1 MIRHLRGLDPG
12 SAWATRMYDYRL
24 YCLNQA
30 DAIIG
35 VQTANC
41 PDDASALSH
50 AEQALPNTEQCHG
63 IEVWQRD
70 RLIGRVGPR
79 VSH

>member
-1 MIRHLRGLDPG
+1 MF
-12 SAWATRMYDYRL
+12 DYRL

-35 VQTANC
+35 VQTATC
-41 PDDASALSH
+41 PDDATALAH
-50 AEQALPNTEQCHG
+50 AEAELPKADKCHG

-70 RLIGRVGPR
+70 RLIGRVLPPVR
-79 VSH
+79 H

>member
-1 MIRHLRGLDPG
+1 
-12 SAWATRMYDYRL
+12 MYDYRL
-24 YCLNQA
+24 YCLNHA
-30 DAIIG
+30 NAIIG

-41 PDDASALSH
+41 PDDATALAH
-50 AEQALPNTEQCHG
+50 AENALPQTEKCHG

-79 VSH
+79 VTH

>member
-1 MIRHLRGLDPG
+1 
-12 SAWATRMYDYRL
+12 MYDYRL

-30 DAIIG
+30 NGIIG

-41 PDDASALSH
+41 PDDATALAH
-50 AEQALPNTEQCHG
+50 AEAALPQTDKCHG

-70 RLIGRVGPR
+70 RLIGRVLPPAT
-79 VSH
+79 H